1 MLKMKGRREDME
13 LATLGGEGASDLV
26 IYDPHKDRELDF
38 LPPEL
43 REHYRESLRH
53 NHNLLTRLA
62 KM

>member
-1 MLKMKGRREDME
+1 MK
-13 LATLGGEGASDLV
+13 LGTAPRGEGASDLV

-53 NHNLLTRLA
+53 NHNLLMRLA

>member
-1 MLKMKGRREDME
+1 ME

>member
-1 MLKMKGRREDME
+1 MKGGRESMK
-13 LATLGGEGASDLV
+13 LGTAPRGEGASDLV

-53 NHNLLTRLA
+53 NHNLLMRLA